1 MSWGVVM
8 KLIEQVLQLLEENKG
23 TFISGEEIAGKLG
36 VSRNAIWKATAML
49 RKRGYEIDAV
59 HNRGYCLSEKSSVFS
74 VQAVSALLPSK
85 LRKNIRIEIKPSTGS
100 TNIDLKSA
108 AENGSPEGCILFAL
122 EQTAGKG
129 RLGRNFYSP
138 AESGLYMSILL
149 RPRFPAEQ
157 ALYITTCAAVA
168 VSEAIDSVAGVSSEI
183 KWVNDVYL
191 NQKKVCGILTEASI
205 DFESGGL
212 HYAVCGI
219 GVNITTDSF
228 SDELSEIAGC
238 ISTKKEDLR
247 SELAAEIIRRF
258 FAYYN
263 ELENLTF
270 LDEYRRRS
278 FLIGK
283 RVEFVMNNNEYSG
296 FAEDIDEKARL
307 VVRLDSGD
315 TIPLS
320 SGEVQLKKG
329 GLIK

>member
-1 MSWGVVM
+1 M

-36 VSRNAIWKATAML
+36 VSRNAIWKVIAML
-49 RKRGYEIDAV
+49 RKSGYEIDAV

-74 VQAVSALLPSK
+74 AQAVSALLPSK
-85 LRKNIRIEIKPSTGS
+85 LRKIIRIEIKPSTGS

-191 NQKKVCGILTEASI
+191 NKKKVCGILTEASI